1 MITVNKQE
9 HEWRD
14 GMTLQTLLDEKRF
27 TFPRI
32 VVKVNGQ
39 LVKKYDYSTYTIENG
54 DVIDAIHMIGGG

>member
-27 TFPRI
+27 YLSPHCRE
-32 VVKVNGQ
+32 GQ
-39 LVKKYDYSTYTIENG
+39 WTTGEEIRL
-54 DVIDAIHMIGGG
+54 